1 MYIFYFFKE
10 DPETNGNESPDDD
23 VDLSSPESSPS
34 RLSAVPFHPLY
45 RVTVP
50 DAVKNGDVLQFT
62 IKVYKVCIYLHGYWG
77 LFYHPNW
84 VIIPIENSV
93 FFSQLRRKIS
103 QLTFSNLK
111 NLIKVSKK

>member
-1 MYIFYFFKE
+1 LYSFFHFFKD
-10 DPETNGNESPDDD
+10 DPESNGKESPDDD

-62 IKVYKVCIYLHGYWG
+62 IKVYKVSSEEVYLSSTYELRHDKTDIMG
-77 LFYHPNW
+77 LRPAWIQTSLHIRA
-84 VIIPIENSV
+84 V
-93 FFSQLRRKIS
+93 
-103 QLTFSNLK
+103 
-111 NLIKVSKK
+111 